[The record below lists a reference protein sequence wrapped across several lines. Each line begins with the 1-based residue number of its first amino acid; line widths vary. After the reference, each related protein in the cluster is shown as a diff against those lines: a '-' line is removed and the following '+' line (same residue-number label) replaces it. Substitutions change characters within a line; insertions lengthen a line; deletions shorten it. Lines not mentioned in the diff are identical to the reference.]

1 MKIAITGSRI
11 FTDFT
16 RLCQVLDNLAPSE
29 IIVGGAK
36 GADTLAEQYAD
47 KNNIPK
53 TIFLPKFK
61 TDKNIIYHPRWF
73 HIRNRSLVDYADM
86 VVAFWDG
93 NAGGTKNTIDYANRV
108 NKRTLVIRFQYPMH

>member
-1 MKIAITGSRI
+1 MVEVK
-11 FTDFT
+11 
-16 RLCQVLDNLAPSE
+16 VLVE
-29 IIVGGAK
+29 GGHRKNTK
-36 GADTLAEQYAD
+36 GDLMISATVTL
-47 KNNIPK
+47 I
-53 TIFLPKFK
+53 K